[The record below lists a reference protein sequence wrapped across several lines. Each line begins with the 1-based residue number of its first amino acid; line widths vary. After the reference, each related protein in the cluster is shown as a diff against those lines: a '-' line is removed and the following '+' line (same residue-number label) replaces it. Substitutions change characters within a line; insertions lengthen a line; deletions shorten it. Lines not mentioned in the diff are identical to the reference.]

1 MQSDGTELAVFI
13 DRFAS
18 WTEYLHE
25 MAQDGKWGDHVILFA
40 AANCY
45 ECDIHVISSVPSHDC
60 IVRPDPPISD
70 AAQLVLGHVVE
81 EHYVSLKPS
90 LSGNHNITITA
101 MMIIYYILV
110 VIIDSKVRSVD

>member
-1 MQSDGTELAVFI
+1 
-13 DRFAS
+13 
-18 WTEYLHE
+18 
-25 MAQDGKWGDHVILFA
+25 MAQDGKWGDHVILYA